1 MITFLITVIKL
12 LVILCI
18 VATIHE
24 FGHFL
29 AAKLFKIGVNEFS
42 IGYGPKI
49 IQKKFKETMYS
60 LRWIPLGGY
69 VMIEGEG
76 EKSESENSFAKKH
89 PFKRIVVLSMGVIF
103 NFILGIVVL
112 ISVAAFVPVYTTEI
126 TELSN
131 SSPLVEAGIEVG
143 DKITKIN
150 GNNVLF
156 ASDLSVLNYEGENS
170 ATIEYVRDEKTYSVN
185 VDNVTKKIGYLGIAF
200 TTKDDTEVNNVS
212 KGSAADKAGIKSKDK
227 ILKVDSTYVND
238 STQVISLVQQK
249 PNEKVLLEV
258 ERNENIINLE
268 VVPSEQIRFDLGILD
283 TKEEK
288 SNLYYSINKALYTV
302 KSVIDS
308 YVMLFQGKVGL
319 NDLSSIV
326 GIGVVVSK
334 TSGVIEYFNMLALI
348 SLAIGAA
355 NILPF
360 VPLDGGKIVFVIYE
374 WITKRKPSEKFET
387 ILTYIG
393 WILLLLLTIVVTF
406 KDVMNIF

>member
-76 EKSESENSFAKKH
+76 EESESENSFAKKH

-258 ERNENIINLE
+258 ERNGNIINLE

>member
-76 EKSESENSFAKKH
+76 EESESENSFAKKH